1 MGSSSGA
8 MMRYFLDVEFNGF
21 GGPLISLALVPEDP
35 DAAPFY
41 EALPCPK
48 PDVWVAAH
56 VLPVLRTQPISR
68 PEMVVRLADYLSDD
82 AEPVVISDWPEDIA
96 HLALL
101 MVAGQDGG

>member
-21 GGPLISLALVPEDP
+21 GGPLLSLALVPEDP
-35 DAAPFY
+35 TR
-41 EALPCPK
+41 LPSMRRCRK

-68 PEMVVRLADYLSDD
+68 PEMVVKLADYLSDD
-82 AEPVVISDWPEDIA
+82 AEPVVISD
-96 HLALL
+96 
-101 MVAGQDGG
+101 

>member
-56 VLPVLRTQPISR
+56 VLPVCTN
-68 PEMVVRLADYLSDD
+68 A
-82 AEPVVISDWPEDIA
+82 A
-96 HLALL
+96 HLAS
-101 MVAGQDGG
+101 